1 MNHFPEMDWNAK
13 WDWENFVAFG
23 SKPIE
28 SPKKLQ
34 LADWMLV
41 DDGEIHA
48 GSFHLSGCGG
58 NSGASSSNGGHGSSA
73 KSSISASTDS
83 STRDGMQTPNFMF
96 SKFEGSSRNFGKK
109 MEMKGA
115 EIFGTSPA
123 PEASIGSVEPLIGLK
138 LGKRTYF
145 ENSSGGSNIKSTS
158 FSVMP
163 TPSPSTLKK
172 TKSSGQNAPVHCQV
186 EGCSIDL
193 STAKEYHRKHRVCD
207 SHSKCPKVVVRGLER
222 RFCQQCSRFH
232 SLSEFDEKKRSCRRR
247 LCDHNARRRK
257 PQQETIQ
264 LTSTRLP
271 SPFYGGTQQM
281 SFLLNSS
288 PLVHSRTPANSSWD
302 NPCNSKFTLTK
313 GFPLKSDGDGGTDNQ
328 LHMPGIKLPH
338 VINMQNAANG
348 LLASKNPH
356 LRFQIQVHSSLFPK
370 QKYVYCDRFM
380 LLSLTEEL
388 DEIIISLLC
397 FPGSKGSLISSLD
410 AAPEYRRALSLLSSN
425 SWDTCEP
432 VSIPLH
438 HPMHENDSNINQ
450 SMIHAIPE
458 GVPLSSS
465 EFWLSGQHSAYSR
478 VQSLATNSNFQGI
491 QLFKTPY
498 DADFY
503 SNMLN

>member
-1 MNHFPEMDWNAK
+1 MSHFSEMDWNAK

-41 DDGEIHA
+41 DDGEIHT
-48 GSFHLSGCGG
+48 GSFNLSGCGG
-58 NSGASSSNGGHGSSA
+58 NSGASSSDGGHGSSA

-96 SKFEGSSRNFGKK
+96 SKFEGSSSNFGKK
-109 MEMKGA
+109 IETKGA
-115 EIFGTSPA
+115 EIFATSPA
-123 PEASIGSVEPLIGLK
+123 PEASIGSMEPLIGLK

-145 ENSSGGSNIKSTS
+145 ENSGGGSNIKSTS

-163 TPSPSTLKK
+163 TPSPSTPKK

-186 EGCSIDL
+186 EGCNIDL

-207 SHSKCPKVVVRGLER
+207 SHSKCPKVVVGGLER

-232 SLSEFDEKKRSCRRR
+232 GLSEFDEKKRSCRRR

-264 LTSTRLP
+264 LSSTRLP

-313 GFPLKSDGDGGTDNQ
+313 GFPSKSNGDGGTDQQ

-338 VINMQNAANG
+338 VINMQIAGNG
-348 LLASKNPH
+348 LLASKNPTSE
-356 LRFQIQVHSSLFPK
+356 VPN
-370 QKYVYCDRFM
+370 
-380 LLSLTEEL
+380 
-388 DEIIISLLC
+388 
-397 FPGSKGSLISSLD
+397 PGSKGSLISSLD

-425 SWDTCEP
+425 SWDSCEP

-438 HPMHENDSNINQ
+438 QPMHENGSSINQ
-450 SMIHAIPE
+450 PMIHMIPE

-465 EFWLSGQHSAYSR
+465 EFWLSGQHSTYSR
-478 VQSLATNSNFQGI
+478 VQSLATNSNFQEI

>member
-1 MNHFPEMDWNAK
+1 MDWNAK

-48 GSFHLSGCGG
+48 GSFNLSGCGG

-172 TKSSGQNAPVHCQV
+172 TKSSGQNAPVRCQV

-207 SHSKCPKVVVRGLER
+207 SHSKCPKVVVGGLER

-313 GFPLKSDGDGGTDNQ
+313 GFPLKSDGDGGTDDQ

-348 LLASKNPH
+348 LLASKNPTSE
-356 LRFQIQVHSSLFPK
+356 VPN
-370 QKYVYCDRFM
+370 
-380 LLSLTEEL
+380 
-388 DEIIISLLC
+388 
-397 FPGSKGSLISSLD
+397 PGSKGSLISSLD

-478 VQSLATNSNFQGI
+478 VQSLATNSNFQEI
-491 QLFKTPY
+491 QVFKTPY